1 MYPIKVQSA
10 YSGLQCHRYLLIPPF
25 ATVVPFS
32 PSTFIHN
39 AIYSKPIRLIQLAA
53 RPKCTTQFLKPQK
66 KDPYIALV
74 SVSTSRGSTA
84 FMWDIYYFFRRL
96 NPLILA
102 STLFLTWNT
111 QKRVIIGGFL
121 KQIDY
126 DIFYGVK
133 LHKMTKFFHLKGN
146 LFRRCKRIIHEARS
160 YTIRFL
166 VSEHLTNIEVIEL

>member
-1 MYPIKVQSA
+1 
-10 YSGLQCHRYLLIPPF
+10 
-25 ATVVPFS
+25 
-32 PSTFIHN
+32 
-39 AIYSKPIRLIQLAA
+39 
-53 RPKCTTQFLKPQK
+53 
-66 KDPYIALV
+66 
-74 SVSTSRGSTA
+74 
-84 FMWDIYYFFRRL
+84 
-96 NPLILA
+96 
-102 STLFLTWNT
+102 
-111 QKRVIIGGFL
+111 L